1 MKKIW
6 LLTFWL
12 SLVGC
17 TSDTTA
23 PKTLASKEMIIDKI
37 SNLSSLGTVEYTLS
51 KIISVDH
58 KIWYA
63 WGARKILM
71 SANCYVKAGIDF
83 KGIKITNI
91 DDSTKTISVLVPHP
105 EILTINIPPNEIVLL
120 YEKIGY
126 FRRKFSSEELNDFQA
141 QAETDI
147 KLKVYQLPILDE
159 AKKNGKIFLRK
170 FLRNFGFTTINI
182 TYE

>member
-1 MKKIW
+1 MRKIIFLV
-6 LLTFWL
+6 LLIVL
-12 SLVGC
+12 GC
-17 TSDTTA
+17 KSDK
-23 PKTLASKEMIIDKI
+23 PVRQPLANKALIIDKI

-58 KIWYA
+58 KVWYA
-63 WGARKILM
+63 WGPRKVLM

-83 KGIKITNI
+83 KGIKITSI

-105 EILTINIPPNEIVLL
+105 EILTINIPPSEIVLL

-126 FRRKFSSEELNDFQA
+126 FRRKFTSEELNDFQS
-141 QAETDI
+141 QAEADI
-147 KLKVYQLPILDE
+147 KMKVYQLPIFDD